1 MRKDK
6 KEFLIPGVLSGFSG
20 ILLALSFPLPQG
32 RAITILGWFALLP
45 FLLALKNSSPKR
57 AFFLGLISGIVAYLG
72 ILYWIPYCMI
82 TYANMPRV
90 IAYFALFLL
99 VLILAGYLG
108 IFSWLL
114 RILALKRNFNLLIF
128 GPLLWVAIEYLRTYF
143 PLGGFPW
150 ALLGNSQYKFIHI
163 IQISDLA
170 GVWLVSWLVAL
181 VNFSIAGLLEKI
193 PPTKKAL
200 RELGFG
206 FACFWLALIYGE
218 VRIKQ
223 VERAFQDKPEI
234 RVGIVQGNIDQGVKW
249 SPDYFWAGIYRH
261 KALSQSLLKEPK
273 ELLIWPESVVT
284 SFFNQHWQ
292 ERDEVVDV
300 LSDFNA
306 YLLFGS
312 IAREVKNDKR
322 FYYNSAYLLSPNGKE
337 LIGRYDKIH
346 LVPFGEYIPMRRLLF
361 WVDAIA
367 GGNTG
372 ASSPGR
378 EIKVF
383 ETPGFKIA
391 CVICY
396 ELIFPNLVR
405 KFVKQGAEIMS
416 TITND
421 AWFGKTSA
429 PYQHNSQMVFR
440 AVENRVYF
448 LRSAN
453 TGISSISDP
462 VGRILAQT
470 EIYEVGEL
478 SGVVRPSSISTLYTK
493 YGDWFPILCLG
504 LTILAVMFSLKGGKD
519 KGSKEVRD
527 DRE

>member
-1 MRKDK
+1 MNKTK
-6 KEFLIPGVLSGFSG
+6 KEFLVQSLLSGFSG
-20 ILLALSFPLPQG
+20 ILLALSFPLAQG
-32 RAITILGWFALLP
+32 RTLTILGWFALVP

-57 AFFLGLISGIVAYLG
+57 AFFLGLLLGIIAYLG

-90 IAYFALFLL
+90 LAYFALFLL

-108 IFSWLL
+108 LFSWLL
-114 RILALKRNFNLLIF
+114 RILALKSRFNLIIF
-128 GPLLWVAIEYLRTYF
+128 GALLWVAIEYLRSYF

-150 ALLGNSQYKFIHI
+150 ALLGNSQYKFIQI

-181 VNFSIAGLLEKI
+181 VNFSIAGFVEKI
-193 PPTKKAL
+193 PPNKKAL

-206 FACFWLALIYGE
+206 SACFFLALIYGE

-223 VERAFQDKPEI
+223 VERAFQAKPEI
-234 RVGIVQGNIDQGVKW
+234 KVGIVQGNIDQGIKW
-249 SPDYFWAGIYRH
+249 SPGYFWAGIYRH

-284 SFFNQHWQ
+284 SFFNHHWQ
-292 ERDEVVDV
+292 EQDKVVSA
-300 LSDFNA
+300 LSDFDT

-312 IAREVKNDKR
+312 IAKEYKDGRN
-322 FYYNSAYLLSPNGKE
+322 FYFNSAYLLAPKAQA
-337 LIGRYDKIH
+337 LLGRYDKIH
-346 LVPFGEYIPMRRLLF
+346 LVPFGEYVPMGRLLV

-367 GGNTG
+367 RGNTG

-470 EIYEVGEL
+470 EIYEVAEL
-478 SGVVRPSSISTLYTK
+478 SGVVKPSSIRSVYTRF
-493 YGDWFPILCLG
+493 GDWFAIFSSG
-504 LTILAVMFSLKGGKD
+504 LTILAVMFSLKGSKS
-519 KGSKEVRD
+519 KGLKEVRD